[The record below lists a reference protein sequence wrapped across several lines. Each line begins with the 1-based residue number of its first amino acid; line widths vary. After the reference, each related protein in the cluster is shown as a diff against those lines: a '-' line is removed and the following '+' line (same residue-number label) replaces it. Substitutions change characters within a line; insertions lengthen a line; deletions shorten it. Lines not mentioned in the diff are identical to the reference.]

1 MTKSETLQV
10 LAKMYQGKKP
20 SKHQDQKSTVAADKP
35 VTVKGR
41 EGKTYVVK
49 GLRP

>member
-1 MTKSETLQV
+1 MVKRETLQV
-10 LAKMYQGKKP
+10 LAKMYHGKKP
-20 SKHQDQKSTVAADKP
+20 SKHQAQKASKP
-35 VTVKGR
+35 VPVRGR

>member
-1 MTKSETLQV
+1 MPKRETLQV

-20 SKHQDQKSTVAADKP
+20 SKHQGQKDPAP
-35 VTVKGR
+35 VPVPVKGR
-41 EGKTYVVK
+41 EGKAYVVK

>member
-1 MTKSETLQV
+1 MPKRETLQV

-20 SKHQDQKSTVAADKP
+20 SKHQGQKAP
-35 VTVKGR
+35 VPLPVKGR
-41 EGKTYVVK
+41 EGKAYVVR

>member
-1 MTKSETLQV
+1 MPKLETLQV

-20 SKHQDQKSTVAADKP
+20 SKHSVQTAPKP
-35 VTVKGR
+35 VPVRGR